1 MPHHVGVR
9 FAALQEA
16 VRTRLWPLPVI
27 GVTLAVIAGVLLPLL
42 DGAVDEKLPDSVRN
56 LVFGGGAGAART
68 VLDAVA
74 SSLITVTSL
83 TFSLTVVTLQLAS
96 SQFSP
101 RLLRTFTQD
110 RFVHVTLAVFLSTF
124 TYALT
129 VLRTVRSPS
138 DDDGGAV
145 VSAVVPRI
153 SVTVAFLLAVVSVVC
168 LVLFLAHLAREIRVE
183 TVLERVQVEAC
194 RTADLL
200 YPTDGTVTA
209 ERGTPVTV
217 PGGAAQLVAAG
228 SGFLCLVDEGPLLEL
243 AQDADVVV
251 VVDRAPGG
259 SVVRGTPIGWCWSSG
274 GRPLDAEVH
283 RRVQEGLDE
292 AVDIGPEP
300 TQAQDLA
307 FGLRQLVDVA
317 DKALSPGINDPTT
330 AVRAIGHT
338 SAFLC
343 AVADRPL
350 GDQVARDEDGTL
362 RLVVRRPGMPELL
375 DLAVAQPVR
384 YGTDPA
390 VLLRVAQMLE
400 EVAWSTSRAE
410 VRTAVRTQLGRL
422 RAAVAQADLHE
433 LDLERLRKASGQ
445 VESTLAH
452 PRSPTA

>member
-1 MPHHVGVR
+1 MTKRSGVR
-9 FAALQEA
+9 IAALQEA
-16 VRTRLWPLPVI
+16 ARTRLWPVPVT
-27 GVTLAVIAGVLLPLL
+27 GVVLAVVAGVLLPLL
-42 DGAVDEKLPDSVRN
+42 DERVDEHLPAAVRD

-110 RFVHVTLAVFLSTF
+110 RFVHTTLAVFLSTF

-138 DDDGGAV
+138 DDDGAAG

-153 SVTVAFLLAVVSVVC
+153 SVTVAFLLAVASVVC

-183 TVLERVQVEAC
+183 TMLERVQADAC

-200 YPTDGTVTA
+200 YPTDGTV
-209 ERGTPVTV
+209 EVDRSPVRV
-217 PGGAAQLVAAG
+217 PDHAVPLPAAG
-228 SGFLCLVDEGPLLEL
+228 SGFLCLVQEDALLE
-243 AQDADVVV
+243 AATEQDVVV
-251 VVDRAPGG
+251 VVERFPGS
-259 SVVRGTPIGWCWSSG
+259 SVVRGTPLAWCWPRSG
-274 GRPLDAEVH
+274 PALDPDVR
-283 RRVQEGLDE
+283 RRVQEALRD
-292 AVDIGPEP
+292 AVQIGSEP

-330 AVRAIGHT
+330 AVHALGHA

-343 AVADRPL
+343 SVADRPL
-350 GDQVARDEDGTL
+350 GDQVGRDEDGTT
-362 RLVVRRPGMPELL
+362 RLVLRRPGMPELL

-384 YGTDPA
+384 YATDPA
-390 VLLRVAQMLE
+390 VLARVADLLG
-400 EVAWSTSRAE
+400 EVAWSTSRPV
-410 VRTAVRTQLGRL
+410 VRTAVRDQLSRVRAAAARADLDELDEQRL
-422 RAAVAQADLHE
+422 REAFAQVGRA
-433 LDLERLRKASGQ
+433 
-445 VESTLAH
+445 LAH
-452 PRSPTA
+452 PGGPAA